1 MPYGK
6 QDSEELIAMAVV
18 WGVILL
24 IIGFVL
30 WWSINEKRAFMADC
44 EQHKPRFECTALW
57 KASQPDTVTVYT
69 RD

>member
-1 MPYGK
+1 MSYGK
-6 QDSEELIAMAVV
+6 RDSDELIAMAVV

-30 WWSINEKRAFMADC
+30 WWSISEKRAFMADC
-44 EQHKPRFECTALW
+44 ERHKPRFECTALW

>member
-6 QDSEELIAMAVV
+6 RDSDELIAMAVV

-24 IIGFVL
+24 IIGFFM
-30 WWSINEKRAFMADC
+30 WWSISEKRAFMADC
-44 EQHKPRFECTALW
+44 ERHKPRFECTALW
-57 KASQPDTVTVYT
+57 KASRPDTVTVYT